1 LNTVFPNR
9 ILPYLLLAP
18 SVILVLIFFIYPAAQ
33 SVELSLYRVNR
44 VRLLLAA
51 RSNRGGARSLTRLVG
66 DMPGLICVTL
76 IGSNAAMYVSTSLA
90 TGVLEARWQ
99 DSLTAEIAATAIMT
113 PILSVFAQTLP
124 KNLFNAEA
132 DRLMYG
138 SARVLYV
145 LRVALGAIG
154 LVGLL
159 KGVGNL
165 WHAARR
171 RLGQDDTA
179 PANPFPAQA
188 RLRSVFH
195 ASAAEGL
202 MTPYQNALVEKIM
215 NLRDVHVSQAL
226 VPASRVV
233 TVRADLSL
241 AEFRE
246 LVRTQPYSRLPV
258 VEPGGGEVFGIVVVR
273 DVLERLRDGVE
284 LDLIDFVR
292 LPAILTPDMSVTQA
306 IITLRRDRSPMALVR
321 TEAGQY
327 IGIVTLK
334 DLAEEIVGELEAW

>member
-1 LNTVFPNR
+1 MTLASELFQGLTAL
-9 ILPYLLLAP
+9 LPYAGIVLA
-18 SVILVLIFFIYPAAQ
+18 ITLQGFFAGA
-33 SVELSLYRVNR
+33 ETGAYRVNH
-44 VRLLLAA
+44 VRLHLAM
-51 RSNRGGARSLTRLVG
+51 RSGRRGARSLAHLVS

-76 IGSNAAMYVSTSLA
+76 IGTNAAMYVSTSLA
-90 TGVLEARWQ
+90 TSLMEKRWD
-99 DSLTAEIAATAIMT
+99 DSILAEMAATFTLT
-113 PILSVFAQTLP
+113 PILFVFAETLP

-145 LRVALGAIG
+145 LRRLLG
-154 LVGLL
+154 LVGIVGFLTGMGRLL
-159 KGVGNL
+159 QAV
-165 WHAARR
+165 RR
-171 RLGQDDTA
+171 RVRKEDVSAT
-179 PANPFPAQA
+179 NPFPAQA
-188 RLRSVFH
+188 RLKSVFH
-195 ASAAEGL
+195 DSAAEGL
-202 MTPYQNALVEKIM
+202 MTPYQNELVEKIM

-258 VEPGGGEVFGIVVVR
+258 VEPGGDEDIGIVVVR

>member
-1 LNTVFPNR
+1 MTLASQE
-9 ILPYLLLAP
+9 ILQGLLALLP
-18 SVILVLIFFIYPAAQ
+18 FAGIALAVMLQGFFEGSETGA
-33 SVELSLYRVNR
+33 YRVNR

-51 RSNRGGARSLTRLVG
+51 RGNRRGARSLTLLVN

-76 IGSNAAMYVSTSLA
+76 IGSNAAMYVSTSL
-90 TGVLEARWQ
+90 TTSILEARWQ
-99 DSLTAEIAATAIMT
+99 DSITAEIAATAIMT

-145 LRVALGAIG
+145 MRVTLGAIG

-159 KGVGNL
+159 KGAGNL

-171 RLGQDDTA
+171 RLRQDDVA

-195 ASAAEGL
+195 DSAAEGL
-202 MTPYQNALVEKIM
+202 MTPYQNELVEKIM

-241 AEFRE
+241 EEFRE
-246 LVRTQPYSRLPV
+246 LVRTNPYSRLPV
-258 VEPGGGEVFGIVVVR
+258 VEPGGDEVFGIVVVR
-273 DVLERLRDGVE
+273 DVLERLRDGVA

-306 IITLRRDRSPMALVR
+306 MVTLRRDRSPMALVR